1 MFNSDTEKNVENK
14 VDDNFDIKNNN
25 LFNELEP
32 IDLFNQMLNC
42 IMKKNKISNNPTT
55 YYSNIRIYGVN
66 IIKSICKQYNLN
78 DKVYHSSIN
87 LLDDLYINKKYSED
101 IQKVS
106 FVCLIIT
113 IKMIEKG
120 DYSVKL
126 IDYIIQNH
134 KLNFYSFFE
143 RDIIQIMNYE
153 IIFYSAFDILSF
165 LLQNGIIFTPEKE
178 YLKKYNINVKNV
190 YFNCFQYLNKL
201 VEKKIFIKFHPIEIA
216 FSIISLIREIY
227 GLTDIH
233 ILFERIYHFQ
243 FDNHEKCLQNLKS
256 KIKIK
261 KVIKSSM

>member
-25 LFNELEP
+25 IFNELEP
-32 IDLFNQMLNC
+32 IDLFNQMLNY

>member
-25 LFNELEP
+25 IFNELEP
-32 IDLFNQMLNC
+32 IDLFNQMLNY

-120 DYSVKL
+120 DSSIKL
-126 IDYIIQNH
+126 IDCIIQNH
-134 KLNFYSFFE
+134 KLSFCPFFE
-143 RDIIQIMNYE
+143 KDIIQIMDYE

-178 YLKKYNINVKNV
+178 YLRKYNINVKNV
-190 YFNCFQYLNKL
+190 YINCFKYLNKL
-201 VEKKIFIKFHPIEIA
+201 FEIKIFIKFHSIEIT
-216 FSIISLIREIY
+216 FSII
-227 GLTDIH
+227 
-233 ILFERIYHFQ
+233 
-243 FDNHEKCLQNLKS
+243 
-256 KIKIK
+256 
-261 KVIKSSM
+261 

>member
-25 LFNELEP
+25 IFNELEP
-32 IDLFNQMLNC
+32 IDLFNQMLNY

-165 LLQNGIIFTPEKE
+165 LLENGIIFTPEKE
-178 YLKKYNINVKNV
+178 YLRKYNINVKNV

>member
-1 MFNSDTEKNVENK
+1 MFNSETEKNVENK

-25 LFNELEP
+25 IFNELEP

>member
-1 MFNSDTEKNVENK
+1 MFNSETEKNVENK

-25 LFNELEP
+25 IFNELEP
-32 IDLFNQMLNC
+32 IDLFNQMLNY

-243 FDNHEKCLQNLKS
+243 FDNHEKFLQNLKS

>member
-1 MFNSDTEKNVENK
+1 MFNSETEKNVENK

-25 LFNELEP
+25 IFNELEP

-165 LLQNGIIFTPEKE
+165 LLENGIIFSPEKE
-178 YLKKYNINVKNV
+178 YLRKYNINVKNV

-256 KIKIK
+256 KIKINK
-261 KVIKSSM
+261 IIKS

>member
-25 LFNELEP
+25 IFNELEP

-216 FSIISLIREIY
+216 YSIISLIREIY

>member
-1 MFNSDTEKNVENK
+1 MLNSDTEKDVEKK
-14 VDDNFDIKNNN
+14 VEENFDIKNNN
-25 LFNELEP
+25 LFKELDP

-42 IMKKNKISNNPTT
+42 IMKKVKISNNPTT
-55 YYSNIRIYGVN
+55 YYSNIRIYGVK
-66 IIKSICKQYNLN
+66 IIKSICKQYNIN

-87 LLDDLYINKKYSED
+87 LLDELYINKKYSED

-120 DYSVKL
+120 DSSIKL
-126 IDYIIQNH
+126 IDSIIQNH
-134 KLNFYSFFE
+134 KLSFYPFFE
-143 RDIIQIMNYE
+143 KDIIQIMDYE

-178 YLKKYNINVKNV
+178 YLRKYNINVKNV

>member
-25 LFNELEP
+25 IFNELEP

-256 KIKIK
+256 KIKINK
-261 KVIKSSM
+261 IIKS

>member
-1 MFNSDTEKNVENK
+1 MFNSETEKNVENK

-25 LFNELEP
+25 IFNELEP

-87 LLDDLYINKKYSED
+87 LLDELYINKKYTED

-120 DYSVKL
+120 DYSVNL
-126 IDYIIQNH
+126 IDCIIQNH
-134 KLNFYSFFE
+134 KLSFYPFFE
-143 RDIIQIMNYE
+143 KDIIQIMNYE

-165 LLQNGIIFTPEKE
+165 LLENGIIFSPEKE
-178 YLKKYNINVKNV
+178 YLRKYNINVKNV
-190 YFNCFQYLNKL
+190 YLNCFKYLNNL

-256 KIKIK
+256 KIKINK
-261 KVIKSSM
+261 IIKS

>member
-1 MFNSDTEKNVENK
+1 MLNSDIEKDVENK
-14 VDDNFDIKNNN
+14 VEEKCDIKNNN
-25 LFNELEP
+25 IFNELEP
-32 IDLFNQMLNC
+32 IDLFNQMLNY

-87 LLDDLYINKKYSED
+87 LLDELYINKKYSED

>member
-25 LFNELEP
+25 IFNELEP
-32 IDLFNQMLNC
+32 IDLFNQMLNY

-87 LLDDLYINKKYSED
+87 LLDELYINKKYTED

-120 DYSVKL
+120 DYSVNL
-126 IDYIIQNH
+126 IDCIIQNH
-134 KLNFYSFFE
+134 KLSFYPFFE
-143 RDIIQIMNYE
+143 KDIIQIMNYE

-165 LLQNGIIFTPEKE
+165 LLENGIIFTPEKE
-178 YLKKYNINVKNV
+178 YLRKYNINVKNV
-190 YFNCFQYLNKL
+190 YINCFKYLNKL

-243 FDNHEKCLQNLKS
+243 FDNHEKCIQNLKS
-256 KIKIK
+256 KMKINK
-261 KVIKSSM
+261 IIKS

>member
-1 MFNSDTEKNVENK
+1 MLNSDTEKDVENK
-14 VDDNFDIKNNN
+14 VEENCDIKNNN
-25 LFNELEP
+25 IFNELEP
-32 IDLFNQMLNC
+32 IDLFNQMLQC
-42 IMKKNKISNNPTT
+42 VMKKVKISNKPTQ
-55 YYSNIRIYGVN
+55 YYSNIRIYGVK
-66 IIKSICKQYNLN
+66 IIKSICKQYNIN

-87 LLDDLYINKKYSED
+87 LLDELYINKKYTED

-120 DYSVKL
+120 DYSVNL
-126 IDYIIQNH
+126 IDCIIQNH
-134 KLNFYSFFE
+134 KLSFYPFFE
-143 RDIIQIMNYE
+143 KDIIQIMNYE

-165 LLQNGIIFTPEKE
+165 LLENGIIFTPEKE
-178 YLKKYNINVKNV
+178 YLRKYNIHVKNV
-190 YFNCFQYLNKL
+190 YLNCFKYLNNL

-256 KIKIK
+256 KIKINK
-261 KVIKSSM
+261 IIKS